1 MSQAQRSN
9 NAPPQRGWT
18 SVVASG
24 ASTLTSTVAST
35 TTISTVFTPKPTSLS
50 EVPGLVTQGSTLG
63 AAGSSHSRTSPAHFP
78 NELVPEDWE
87 DDV

>member
-1 MSQAQRSN
+1 MSQAQGSN

-24 ASTLTSTVAST
+24 ASTSTSTVSST
-35 TTISTVFTPKPTSLS
+35 TTSSTMFTPKPTSLP
-50 EVPGLVTQGSTLG
+50 EVPGLVTQGPTLG
-63 AAGSSHSRTSPAHFP
+63 ATGSSLSRTVSPA